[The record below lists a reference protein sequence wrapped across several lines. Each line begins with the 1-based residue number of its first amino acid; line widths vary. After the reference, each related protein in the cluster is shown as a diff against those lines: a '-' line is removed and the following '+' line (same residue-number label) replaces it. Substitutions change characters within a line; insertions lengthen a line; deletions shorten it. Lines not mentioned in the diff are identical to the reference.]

1 MLFSEFVKSNF
12 YTKQY
17 RAEFFKSIGI
27 SLMSTLGIASMRV
40 IIFEQNYKHYLSLRG
55 IVILSCFIAGLYLI
69 FKALDIYEEMDN
81 NESHDRK

>member
-12 YTKQY
+12 YTRKF
-17 RAEFFKSIGI
+17 RAELFKSIGI

-40 IIFEQNYKHYLSLRG
+40 IIFEQNYKHYLSLSG
-55 IVILSCFIAGLYLI
+55 IVILSCFISGLYLI

-81 NESHDRK
+81 NEPYDRD